1 MDEEKIRSYLE
12 RQDFIGFQVHQAELD
27 HPEQLQR
34 YFRLLDYVGSQTA
47 LARKFCG
54 RWGLSFGEDCGPAL
68 WENQGAVEFVRKL
81 GEAFPFLFFLAEKE
95 GETLKLL
102 VMHSC
107 KSDRLEGDNLSLDPE
122 KFNGYLKKQLKGLLQ
137 LSEKTGLSPENAQ
150 GMIQNI
156 YEYFGLSD

>member
-47 LARKFCG
+47 LARKFCS

-81 GEAFPFLFFLAEKE
+81 GEAFPFLFFPNFHNCTSKALTGFVFLFIQLA
-95 GETLKLL
+95 LL
-102 VMHSC
+102 
-107 KSDRLEGDNLSLDPE
+107 NL
-122 KFNGYLKKQLKGLLQ
+122 
-137 LSEKTGLSPENAQ
+137 NAA
-150 GMIQNI
+150 
-156 YEYFGLSD
+156 LV